1 MSTLISEEK
10 PPQVF
15 ECLLDDLS
23 EIRTPYPY
31 WPDIPGVLIAGR
43 DMLLAAGDVP
53 GASNPKGWSPCA
65 GYVLWV
71 GWRPGAGGFK
81 KRSCDGIHTLRVSKW
96 GEYWLVERWAKV
108 VSGKYKYREMHA
120 LVFAFQRTPI
130 WTRTREAAMR
140 LAEHC
145 DPIPRSPV
153 AGYWAPA
160 YTCT

>member
-31 WPDIPGVLIAGR
+31 WPDIPGVLIAGK

-81 KRSCDGIHTLRVSKW
+81 KRSCDGIHTLRVTEW
-96 GEYWLVERWAKV
+96 GEYWLVERWANV

-120 LVFAFQRTPI
+120 LVFSFQRTPI

-145 DPIPRSPV
+145 DPTPRSPV